1 MFWFRKPAKKKKPIL
16 FIMASVLSFSMM
28 YFAFWL
34 VNDIMHFSDKDISS
48 QLNLGKR
55 VSRVVD
61 GNISNFLS
69 SVDKVRQTYLS
80 GGDLSQVKSNLDSI
94 MDFLSTNK
102 DLINKLPEKYRPFAF
117 FLSNLAWYKSQ
128 IYDILWFSEKKIYMF
143 VLENTSEARPNGGF
157 FWSYAIVQVYKWKIE
172 EYKVFDAY
180 YPQYINSWA
189 KVTLEPSYA
198 DIFNAQN
205 GIWFISSNVYWFTD
219 LDGGNIKLLY
229 EKTFPWQRLDG
240 VVFLQSD
247 LVEKI
252 LPGISDKLITR
263 QFLNA
268 NVDQIAKDDPLNK
281 KEFYIKDIQSYIA
294 SNLNQII
301 LYSLQ
306 NFDLITKENGLNFY
320 LPRIDKEFKSFLIKH
335 NLINTFNPNK
345 IYVRD
350 FNLAYNKIDRF
361 VSKRW
366 ILQDSKWRVISD
378 GDGDILDAPTEKWV
392 YDLYLFYNINV
403 PDSYIQKIQSLV
415 SYYGIWLTA
424 REIHI
429 LWLSYNRSN
438 RVIIWMWDHIQAG
451 SVEWWVPSSTGS
463 TDFGTEDS
471 IFWVRDL
478 RYADLNYAN
487 VATFTLGSIWN
498 NIFKVVKIQLLVD

>member
-1 MFWFRKPAKKKKPIL
+1 MFWFRKPVKQKKPIL
-16 FIMASVLSFSMM
+16 LIIASVLIFGFM
-28 YFAFWL
+28 YVAFGL
-34 VNDIMHFSDKDISS
+34 VDDIMHFSSKNVSDQIS
-48 QLNLGKR
+48 LWRR
-55 VSRVVD
+55 VSWVVD
-61 GNISNFLS
+61 GDISNFLS
-69 SVDKVRQTYLS
+69 SVDKVWQSYSS
-80 GGDLSQVKSNLDSI
+80 GGDLTQVQSDLDNI

-102 DLINKLPEKYRPFAF
+102 ELISRLPDQYRPFAT

-143 VLENTSEARPNGGF
+143 VLQNTSEARPNGGF
-157 FWSYAIVQVYKWKIE
+157 FWSYAIVQIYRWKVE
-172 EYKVFDAY
+172 DYKVFDAY
-180 YPQYINSWA
+180 YPQYINSGA
-189 KVTLEPSYA
+189 KVTLAPAYA

-229 EKTFPWQRLDG
+229 EKTFPWQKLDG
-240 VVFLQSD
+240 VFFLKSD

-268 NVDQIAKDDPLNK
+268 NVDQIADDDPLNK
-281 KEFYIKDIQSYIA
+281 KELYIKDIQAYIQ

-306 NFDLITKENGLNFY
+306 NFDLITQDNGLNIY
-320 LPRIDKEFKSFLIKH
+320 IPRADRDFRSFLASH
-335 NLINTFNPNK
+335 NLINVFDPSK

-366 ILQDSKWRVISD
+366 ILQDARWRVLDD
-378 GDGDILDAPTEKWV
+378 GEWDVLDAPTEKWT
-392 YDLYLFYNINV
+392 YELYLFYNINV
-403 PDSYIQKIQSLV
+403 PDSYIQQIQSLV
-415 SYYGIWLTA
+415 SYYGIWLTS

-429 LWLSYNRSN
+429 LWLSYSRSN
-438 RVIIWMWDHIQAG
+438 RVILWMWDQIQAG
-451 SVEWWVPSSTGS
+451 SVDGWVASSTWG
-463 TDFGTEDS
+463 TDFGIGDS
-471 IFWVRDL
+471 IFGVKDL
-478 RYADLNYAN
+478 KHADLTYAN
-487 VATFTLGSIWN
+487 VTTFTLWSIWN
-498 NIFKVVKIQLLVD
+498 NIFKVVKVQLLVD

>member
-1 MFWFRKPAKKKKPIL
+1 
-16 FIMASVLSFSMM
+16 M
-28 YFAFWL
+28 YFAFGL
-34 VNDIMHFSDKDISS
+34 LDDVMHFSSKDISS
-48 QLNLGKR
+48 QINLGRR

-61 GNISNFLS
+61 GDISSFLS
-69 SVDKVRQTYLS
+69 SVDNVRKSYSSS
-80 GGDLSQVKSNLDSI
+80 GWDLTDVESDLDNI
-94 MDFLSTNK
+94 LDFLSTNK
-102 DLINKLPEKYRPFAF
+102 SLIDRLPEQYRSFAT
-117 FLSNLAWYKSQ
+117 FLSSLAWYKSQ

-143 VLENTSEARPNGGF
+143 VLQNSSEARPNGWF
-157 FWSYAIVQVYKWKIE
+157 FWSYAIVQLYRWKVV

-189 KVTLEPSYA
+189 KVTLVPSYA
-198 DIFNAQN
+198 DIFNVQN

-229 EKTFPWQRLDG
+229 EKTFPWQKLDG
-240 VVFLQSD
+240 VFFLKSS

-252 LPGISDKLITR
+252 LPGISDKLITW

-268 NVDQIAKDDPLNK
+268 NVDKIEEDDPLNK
-281 KEFYIKDIQSYIA
+281 KELYIKDIQAYIQ

-306 NFDLITKENGLNFY
+306 NFDLVTQDNGLNIY
-320 LPRIDKEFKSFLIKH
+320 LPRAEKDFKSFLSQH
-335 NLINTFNPNK
+335 NLINVFNPNK
-345 IYVRD
+345 IYIRD

-378 GDGDILDAPTEKWV
+378 GQWDILDAPTEKWT

-403 PDSYIQKIQSLV
+403 PDSYVQQIQSLV
-415 SYYGIWLTA
+415 SYYGIGLTA

-429 LWLSYNRSN
+429 LWLSYNWSN
-438 RVIIWMWDHIQAG
+438 RMILWMWDRIQVG
-451 SVEWWVPSSTGS
+451 SIEWWSASSTGS
-463 TDFGTEDS
+463 TDFGIGDN
-471 IFWVRDL
+471 IFGVQNIKH
-478 RYADLNYAN
+478 ADLTYAN
-487 VATFTLGSIWN
+487 VSTFTTTSIWN
-498 NIFKVVKIQLLVD
+498 NVFKVIKVQLLVD